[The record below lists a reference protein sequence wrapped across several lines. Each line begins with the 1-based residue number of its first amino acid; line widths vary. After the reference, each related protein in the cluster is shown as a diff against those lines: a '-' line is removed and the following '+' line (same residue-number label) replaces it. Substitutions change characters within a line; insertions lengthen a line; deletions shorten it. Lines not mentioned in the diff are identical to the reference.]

1 MNSDSLFQLAHVK
14 QHFGR
19 AAERYEASAAL
30 QKEVEARLL
39 ELADYLPAEPQRV
52 LDLGCGP
59 GRGAGLLK
67 KRWPKA
73 ELIAMDLALP
83 MLRQVPKHTRFW
95 RPVQRVCGNAMQL
108 PFQDDR
114 FDFVFSSLCLQWAH
128 PLPEALRE
136 IRRVLRPGGML
147 AFSTFGPETLIEL
160 RDAYLAIGETPALSP
175 FAAIQQVGDGL
186 QGSGF
191 HNNVLDRETYTMNYP
206 DLRALMKE
214 LHAIGATDARSAR
227 RRGLM
232 GKHRWQALQAAY
244 LKQEANISS
253 SWEVISAM
261 AFKRP
266 HAPFAADDGEV
277 AAISPD
283 QIQRRRR

>member
-95 RPVQRVCGNAMQL
+95 RPVKRVCGNAMQL
-108 PFQDDR
+108 PFKDNS
-114 FDFVFSSLCLQWAH
+114 FDFIFSSLCLQWAH
-128 PLPEALRE
+128 PLPEALQE
-136 IRRVLRPGGML
+136 IRRVLRPDGML
-147 AFSTFGPETLIEL
+147 AFSTFGPDTLIEL
-160 RDAYLAIGETPALSP
+160 REAYLAIGETPSLSP

-191 HNNVLDRETYTMNYP
+191 YKNVLDRETYRMSYP

-214 LHAIGATDARSAR
+214 LHAIGATDARSGR
-227 RRGLM
+227 KRGLM
-232 GKHRWQALQAAY
+232 GKTRWQRLQAAY
-244 LKQEANISS
+244 PRQGAEISS

-266 HAPFAADDGEV
+266 QNPYAANDGEV
-277 AAISPD
+277 ALISPD

>member
-1 MNSDSLFQLAHVK
+1 MNTDSLFQLAHVK

-30 QKEVEARLL
+30 QKEVETRLL

-59 GRGAGLLK
+59 GRGAGMLK

-95 RPVQRVCGNAMQL
+95 RPMQRVCGNAMLL
-108 PFQDDR
+108 PFKDNS
-114 FDFVFSSLCLQWAH
+114 FDLVFSSLCLQWAH
-128 PLPEALRE
+128 PLPEALAE
-136 IRRVLRPGGML
+136 IRRVLRPDGML
-147 AFSTFGPETLIEL
+147 AFSTFGPDTLIEL
-160 RDAYLAIGETPALSP
+160 REAYLAIGEPPALSP

-191 HNNVLDRETYTMNYP
+191 YKNVLDRETYRMSYP

-227 RRGLM
+227 KRGLM
-232 GKHRWQALQAAY
+232 GKTRWQRLQAAY
-244 LKQEANISS
+244 PKQDANISS

-266 HAPFAADDGEV
+266 QNPYAANDGEV
-277 AAISPD
+277 ALISPD